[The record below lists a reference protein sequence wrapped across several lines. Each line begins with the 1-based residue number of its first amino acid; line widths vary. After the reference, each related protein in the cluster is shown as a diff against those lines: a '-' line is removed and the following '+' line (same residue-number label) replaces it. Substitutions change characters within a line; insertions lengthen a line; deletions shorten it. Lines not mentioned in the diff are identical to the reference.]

1 MAAEKLGAR
10 LVQPPARQTGHPLP
24 GTPGHPRT
32 QGRGV
37 RPGLPASAAPGQL
50 RAACPTV
57 RIPVCRDSQPPPAGS
72 PRSPRSRE
80 TPLPAGRGAAGG
92 ARAGEPPSA
101 RVYAWTSAH
110 PLRPHLLVHERGWRQ
125 PPPRVLQA
133 RAPQGP
139 SGESV
144 NCLPHTKREVRFPER
159 SPATARQLECELFSV
174 PLSRV
179 ALGKASKAPGDRG
192 AGLEGH
198 TGTRHSVREW
208 SLRGRCHGPGAPAN
222 RSAARGGSGGIR
234 IPGRT
239 LREMPTAGPRR
250 RDFLHPQKQ

>member
-1 MAAEKLGAR
+1 MAAEKFGAR
-10 LVQPPARQTGHPLP
+10 LVQPPGRQTGHPLP

-72 PRSPRSRE
+72 PRSPSSRE

-133 RAPQGP
+133 GAPQGP
-139 SGESV
+139 SGGSV
-144 NCLPHTKREVRFPER
+144 NCLPHTKREGRSPER
-159 SPATARQLECELFSV
+159 SPATARQLECELYTVS
-174 PLSRV
+174 LSAVWHWEKLPRPQV
-179 ALGKASKAPGDRG
+179 TGEQGSRDTRG
-192 AGLEGH
+192 
-198 TGTRHSVREW
+198 
-208 SLRGRCHGPGAPAN
+208 PA
-222 RSAARGGSGGIR
+222 
-234 IPGRT
+234 T
-239 LREMPTAGPRR
+239 
-250 RDFLHPQKQ
+250 Q